1 LRAVIPADTAPQPTS
16 TLTGTVQAPL
26 PRLIARARSA
36 AGGTR
41 FRPATLERSTPRCK
55 LLIGLQI
62 LTRLHSAG
70 PLLHRQDRTRCRGI
84 KEIRV
89 MLKTIQLTHFLSYDQ
104 PAPIALGSLNVVIG
118 PNGSGKSNL
127 IEAIELLRAAPG
139 NLLQP
144 IRDGGGIR
152 EWLWKGMPKTPTAT
166 LDAVV
171 DNPKGP
177 TALRY
182 VLSFTE
188 VGQRFEIVDERV
200 ENAVPDTG
208 HDQPYFYYRF
218 KDGHGILNVKGM
230 QRRLR
235 HEDIDP
241 VASILSQRKDP
252 DQYPEITD
260 LGKEFSRI
268 RLYREWSFG
277 RYTAPRMPQKAD
289 LPNEQLEPDAS
300 NLGLVLNRLR
310 RDPQVKKHLLESLQA
325 LYDGIDDFD
334 VQIEGGTVQ
343 VFFHEGRHTIP
354 ATRLSDGT
362 LRYLCLLAILCH
374 PNPGPLV
381 CIEEPELGLHPDVLP
396 TLAGLLKQA
405 AERTQLIVTTHS
417 DVLVDAL
424 TDQPEAVLIAERTD
438 AGTRLERLDPEK
450 LRPWLEKYRLG
461 QLWTRGDIGGTR
473 W

>member
-1 LRAVIPADTAPQPTS
+1 MIKTI
-16 TLTGTVQAPL
+16 TLTN
-26 PRLIARARSA
+26 
-36 AGGTR
+36 
-41 FRPATLERSTPRCK
+41 
-55 LLIGLQI
+55 
-62 LTRLHSAG
+62 
-70 PLLHRQDRTRCRGI
+70 
-84 KEIRV
+84 
-89 MLKTIQLTHFLSYDQ
+89 FLSYG
-104 PAPIALGSLNVVIG
+104 PESESIELRALNVIIG

-127 IEAIELLRAAPG
+127 IEALELLCATPKD
-139 NLLQP
+139 LLTP

-152 EWLWKGMPKTPTAT
+152 DWLWKGTARPPIAEIN
-166 LDAVV
+166 AVI

-177 TALRY
+177 VSLRY

-200 ENAVPDTG
+200 ENEVPDVG
-208 HDQPYFYYRF
+208 HAKPYLYYRF
-218 KDGHGILNVKGM
+218 ESGHGVLNVKGT

-241 VASILSQRKDP
+241 TASILAQRKDP
-252 DQYPEITD
+252 DQYPELTY
-260 LGKEFSRI
+260 LGNAFSKM

-277 RYTAPRMPQKAD
+277 RYTIPRLPQKAD
-289 LPNEQLEPDAS
+289 LPNEHLEPDAS

-310 RDPQVKKHLLESLQA
+310 REPTVKKRLLEALRA

-343 VFFHEGRHTIP
+343 VFFHEGRYTVP

-374 PNPGPLV
+374 PAPPPLTCV
-381 CIEEPELGLHPDVLP
+381 EEPELGLHPDVLP
-396 TLAGLLKQA
+396 TLADLLKEA
-405 AERTQLIVTTHS
+405 SARTQLVVTTHS

-424 TDQPEAVLIAERTD
+424 TDQPEAVLVARRDE
-438 AGTRLERLDPEK
+438 AGTRLERLSAEK
-450 LRPWLEKYRLG
+450 LKPWLEKYRLG
-461 QLWTRGDIGGTR
+461 QLWIRGEIGGTR